1 MNNPGTVPQPPM
13 HGLVD
18 GWMCVRDGTDGHR
31 ALFRAGDGD
40 GQEERDPH
48 PQTAAI
54 HEVAT
59 GEGGSRAQ
67 LQCCGLR
74 GCCAANS
81 GVGLG
86 PAGAVLIGQRDSPV
100 LLAVRMCSL
109 ASKQ

>member
-54 HEVAT
+54 HEVAGGVHCEWQVMT
-59 GEGGSRAQ
+59 TRRSGDWRGREGGSRAQ
-67 LQCCGLR
+67 LQCCGL
-74 GCCAANS
+74 
-81 GVGLG
+81 
-86 PAGAVLIGQRDSPV
+86 
-100 LLAVRMCSL
+100 
-109 ASKQ
+109 